1 MSELVTT
8 TTMLVMVFRP
18 ALLFRVLRVVGAV
31 EKASL
36 EQLDSNDGEDEV
48 EQHVDDHDVDDIL
61 EWVDNAVEHSLTI

>member
-1 MSELVTT
+1 VSELVTT

-61 EWVDNAVEHSLTI
+61 E

>member
-1 MSELVTT
+1 MTT

-61 EWVDNAVEHSLTI
+61 E